1 MDYMEALT
9 VLVTLLACIGPI
21 LVFIYM
27 IPKNLKGRFILFSF
41 FLISFFSPVIR
52 ASAFGILVLMSKH
65 MMDLVFATKV
75 LNNIE
80 EQFCPQTT
88 NVAFRMTESNVK
100 LL

>member
-41 FLISFFSPVIR
+41 FLISFFFPCDKSL
-52 ASAFGILVLMSKH
+52 SLWYFS
-65 MMDLVFATKV
+65 F
-75 LNNIE
+75 
-80 EQFCPQTT
+80 
-88 NVAFRMTESNVK
+88 NVK
-100 LL
+100 AHDGPSVCY